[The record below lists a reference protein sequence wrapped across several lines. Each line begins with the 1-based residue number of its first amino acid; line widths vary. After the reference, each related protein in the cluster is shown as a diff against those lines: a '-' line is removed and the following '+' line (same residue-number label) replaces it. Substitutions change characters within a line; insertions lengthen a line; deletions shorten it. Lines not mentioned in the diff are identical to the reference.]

1 MALGLLKA
9 TAGTSSGIFV
19 IKYNFFHLSIELLES
34 SNVSM

>member
-9 TAGTSSGIFV
+9 TAGIGSGIFV
-19 IKYNFFHLSIELLES
+19 VNYNFFHVSIELLES